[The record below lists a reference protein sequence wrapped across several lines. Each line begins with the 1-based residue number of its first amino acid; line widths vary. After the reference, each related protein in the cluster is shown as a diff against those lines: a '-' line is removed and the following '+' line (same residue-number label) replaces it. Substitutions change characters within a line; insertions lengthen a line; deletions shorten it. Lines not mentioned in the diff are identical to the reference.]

1 MAYSELIKN
10 FDHIREYMREFFVY
24 GFKSRDEFADK
35 KSLRSYDNE
44 KRRIENYLGDYVSF
58 KTDKSGKRVFISME
72 SRAVTHNPLY
82 RAFKAKSFTNRDI
95 TLHFI
100 LMDLLADGAGKTVQ
114 EIADCVEEDYL
125 AEFENTMCFDE
136 STLRKKLQEYTGLG
150 LVRAEKQG
158 RQMRY
163 FLNRDDL
170 RLEDCRDAIRFFTE
184 ENPLGVIGSFLEDK
198 MEPSADIY
206 TFKNHYRMNAYD
218 ADIMELLLQA
228 IHEKRRIRIVNIGR
242 NSIEHDWQLIP
253 LKIYISTA
261 GGRNYLIAQGTHGKL
276 LSFRI
281 DYVKKVTLEEVDD
294 SFDTVMAQYMEKR
307 PYMWGVNAI
316 GEQKTEQNTEQK
328 TEHVEMD
335 IYVGPKEQHIV
346 TRLNREKRCGTVL
359 QLDKTT
365 YRYSADVYDANEMLP
380 WIRTYIGRIVRFDT
394 SNSHLR
400 DRWNADLEAMYAN
413 YQ

>member
-82 RAFKAKSFTNRDI
+82 RAFRAKSFTNRDI

-170 RLEDCRDAIRFFTE
+170 RLEDCRDAIR
-184 ENPLGVIGSFLEDK
+184 
-198 MEPSADIY
+198 
-206 TFKNHYRMNAYD
+206 
-218 ADIMELLLQA
+218 
-228 IHEKRRIRIVNIGR
+228 
-242 NSIEHDWQLIP
+242 
-253 LKIYISTA
+253 
-261 GGRNYLIAQGTHGKL
+261 
-276 LSFRI
+276 
-281 DYVKKVTLEEVDD
+281 
-294 SFDTVMAQYMEKR
+294 
-307 PYMWGVNAI
+307 
-316 GEQKTEQNTEQK
+316 
-328 TEHVEMD
+328 
-335 IYVGPKEQHIV
+335 
-346 TRLNREKRCGTVL
+346 
-359 QLDKTT
+359 
-365 YRYSADVYDANEMLP
+365 
-380 WIRTYIGRIVRFDT
+380 
-394 SNSHLR
+394 
-400 DRWNADLEAMYAN
+400 DRKSVV
-413 YQ
+413 